1 MKKLFISQPMAGK
14 SNEEIKAERERAIEN
29 AKRVL
34 NDDVEVVD
42 SFFENCLEGEHSEK
56 IKHVPLLYLG
66 ESIKKLAEAEVAYFS
81 RGFYAARGCRIEL
94 NIAEAY
100 GLETIIEEECVCRHF
115 VPFEEEQCD
124 CSKVCDC
131 EVGQSA
137 DE

>member
-56 IKHVPLLYLG
+56 IKHVPVFYLG
-66 ESIKKLAEAEVAYFS
+66 EAIKKLAEAEVAYFT
-81 RGFYAARGCRIEL
+81 RGYYEARGCMLEMHV
-94 NIAEAY
+94 AESY
-100 GLETIIEEECVCRHF
+100 GVEVICEEEGVCRHF
-115 VPFEEEQCD
+115 VSMEHESCESGQAAEE
-124 CSKVCDC
+124 
-131 EVGQSA
+131 
-137 DE
+137 